1 MRQCGIHSIDGSGN
15 DDRIWWW
22 SGKWTMHAVELIGIM
37 ERVHSM
43 GCLANRPFS
52 AAIVEVL
59 LVLHGDTYGM
69 RG

>member
-1 MRQCGIHSIDGSGN
+1 
-15 DDRIWWW
+15 
-22 SGKWTMHAVELIGIM
+22 MHAVELIGIM